1 MAKIIKVTPKKGVK
15 FKVRNGPLTTNLL
28 DQFSNLDK
36 KAKNTLL
43 EEASY
48 LLSNAKDPNGGP
60 GSITGIAIGYVQSG
74 KTMSFTTLTTL
85 AVDSGFRVIVYFA
98 GVKNNLLEQTVERLE
113 KDLQTTTVNSF
124 KLNLLQNPSVAKKEH
139 INIAMYLQNTDEPI
153 VLIAVL
159 KQHTNLKALKELF
172 ETTEV
177 RDTLKNRGV
186 LIIDD
191 EADQAGLDSKAR
203 KTSALKS
210 KKAEKTKKK
219 GDAGF
224 GDPQTSTTYA
234 RILDLKD
241 SIPNHTYIQ
250 YTATPQG
257 PLLINVLDMLS
268 PKFHKI
274 LTPGES
280 YTGGKE
286 FFGQGTKKHPFNPNN
301 LINTI
306 PENEVYHYKY
316 NPLTA
321 APNSLVDALQVFLIG
336 VAIKFNIQKINEPLS
351 MMIHADRETDASN
364 LFALW
369 IRDTL
374 GTVNNGWLHTL
385 NKSKKDPGYIK
396 LLQLFK
402 KNYNEA
408 IKNIKSN
415 VPSFQEVMNVMN
427 NVILATRTKVITG
440 KDEFGKSRKKE
451 DLKVKWRNHPSHII
465 IGAEMLNRGFTVEGL
480 MVSYMPRYSK
490 GTSQADTIQQRCRF
504 FGYKRKYLSSCRVYL
519 PKDSI
524 EEYTHY
530 VEHEEIFRLK
540 LKDQNL
546 REYAQTMVLNPKM
559 RPTALNKL
567 SNDVVKKRLTGY
579 QQVNALQYIQENII
593 FIKDFI
599 RKKKF
604 SIYKKYNTPYR
615 NHRYC
620 KIEIKELIEFL
631 LDFKLGNY
639 QDTMRKNATIQF
651 LSYQSTVLKHTHAY
665 IIEMGYLAKDARKRE
680 FFVGDDSVEI
690 NNIFQGGDNEAE
702 KKKNPKNYYPGDREI
717 KFDNYMCIQIHKIEP
732 KLDILS
738 HKERILWQSKVGP
751 QKYIYTLGI
760 YYPEKMSLGFNAIK

>member
-1 MAKIIKVTPKKGVK
+1 MAKIIKVTPKKVVK
-15 FKVRNGPLTTNLL
+15 FKVKHGPLTTNLL
-28 DQFSNLDK
+28 NQFSNLDK
-36 KAKNTLL
+36 KAKETLL

-48 LLSNAKDPNGGP
+48 LLSNANDPNGGP

-85 AVDSGFRVIVYFA
+85 AVDSGFRVIIYFA

-113 KDLQTTTVNSF
+113 KDLQTTTDNSF
-124 KLNLLQNPSVAKKEH
+124 KLNLLQNPSVAKQEH
-139 INIAMYLQNTDEPI
+139 LNIALYLQNTDEPI

-159 KQHTNLKALKELF
+159 KQHTNLRALKEIF

-177 RDTLKNRGV
+177 RDTLGNKGV

-203 KTSALKS
+203 KSSGLK
-210 KKAEKTKKK
+210 TNKK
-219 GDAGF
+219 GNTGF

-234 RILDLKD
+234 RILELKD

-257 PLLINVLDMLS
+257 PLLINVMDMLS

-286 FFGQGTKKHPFNPNN
+286 FFGEGTKKHPLNPNN
-301 LINTI
+301 LIITI
-306 PENEVYHYKY
+306 PENEVFHLKY
-316 NPLTA
+316 NNLTA
-321 APNSLVDALQVFLIG
+321 APSSLVDALQVFLIG

-374 GTVNNGWLHTL
+374 GTVNNGWIHTL
-385 NKSKKDPGYIK
+385 IKSKKDPGYIK
-396 LLQLFK
+396 LRQLFK
-402 KNYNEA
+402 KNYIEA
-408 IKNIKSN
+408 IKNIKSGA
-415 VPSFQEVMNVMN
+415 PTFQDVMSVMK

-440 KDEFGKSRKKE
+440 TDEFGKKRTKD

-504 FGYKRKYLSSCRVYL
+504 FGYKKKYLDSCRVYL

-524 EEYTHY
+524 TEYTDY

-540 LKDQNL
+540 LKDHDL
-546 REYAQTMVLNPKM
+546 RDYAQTMVLNSKM
-559 RPTALNKL
+559 RPTGLNKL
-567 SNDVVKKRLTGY
+567 SNDIVKKRLTGY
-579 QQVNALQYIQENII
+579 QPTNALQYIQENITI
-593 FIKDFI
+593 IEEYI
-599 RKKKF
+599 KKKRF
-604 SIYKKYNTPYR
+604 LDYNKYNTAYR

-639 QDTMRKNATIQF
+639 QDTMRKNATLQF
-651 LSYQSTVLKHTHAY
+651 LSYQSNASKITHAY
-665 IIEMGYLAKDARKRE
+665 IIEMGYLVKDVRKRE
-680 FFVGDDSVEI
+680 LIIGDESAEI
-690 NNIFQGGDNEAE
+690 SNIFQGGDNDVE
-702 KKKNPKNYYPGDREI
+702 KKKNPTNYYPGDREI
-717 KFDNYMCIQIHKIEP
+717 KFDDYMCIQIHKIEP
-732 KLDILS
+732 TLDKLS
-738 HKERILWQSKVGP
+738 HKDRILWQSKIGP
-751 QKYIYTLGI
+751 QKYIYNLGI
-760 YYPEKMSLGFNAIK
+760 YYPEKMSLGFHAIK